1 MLSSDGGWS
10 RFAREDG
17 GRNAVSGGFRA
28 AIRISICYTCSTNGR
43 DGCVGR
49 RHGRARGSRLPG
61 GMRVRILRYTSNRKR
76 RWPENLAGMRG
87 RPPRQSRSAHPSR
100 QALEREVPM
109 TIGSPFAR
117 PWRDGA
123 NILRTLLS
131 LLLSCALAL
140 SLAPSA
146 AWAASGEVGDAA
158 VGDVPAPAVPSDGQP
173 AAQADE
179 SPAPDDPALILLRM
193 GRSTRCPLRQT
204 RARPEALR
212 EEAWPAPEAAGG
224 PGEGSGAP
232 DVADGREGSAA
243 SAENARTLDAVVSQ
257 NASSLGVVPPRR
269 SRQAASP
276 RSRPRRPRRAL
287 RFLPDSN
294 MREPPCMRAPGNPA
308 RRRWATMARGRTT
321 GTRLPRV
328 ARAPSLPPT

>member
-1 MLSSDGGWS
+1 
-10 RFAREDG
+10 
-17 GRNAVSGGFRA
+17 
-28 AIRISICYTCSTNGR
+28 
-43 DGCVGR
+43 
-49 RHGRARGSRLPG
+49 
-61 GMRVRILRYTSNRKR
+61 
-76 RWPENLAGMRG
+76 
-87 RPPRQSRSAHPSR
+87 
-100 QALEREVPM
+100 M

-179 SPAPDDPALILLRM
+179 SPAPDDPAPDSSADGTLDAVPPSADESPS
-193 GRSTRCPLRQT
+193 GSVAGGSVAGT
-204 RARPEALR
+204 
-212 EEAWPAPEAAGG
+212 EAAGG

-243 SAENARTLDAVVSQ
+243 SAENARRGRLPESIVPRGSCRLVAHGKLLRLDHVLAVHVEPS
-257 NASSLGVVPPRR
+257 
-269 SRQAASP
+269 
-276 RSRPRRPRRAL
+276 
-287 RFLPDSN
+287 DSC
-294 MREPPCMRAPGNPA
+294 RIPICGNHPVCE
-308 RRRWATMARGRTT
+308 RLEIQLVEGGRRWHVDVQLVHVFHA
-321 GTRLPRV
+321 
-328 ARAPSLPPT
+328 